1 MIKTMNF
8 RIHGIGVKDS
18 NALKFYWLPTW
29 THTKDYIVWDFYF
42 MWFNFRLWFSTSNIK
57 VSK

>member
-1 MIKTMNF
+1 MNF